1 MGIDKIVYDGKVY
14 TKVKNKMIKYND
26 NYYTLNRDEIRMNN
40 MVKGSP
46 VIYIKNTEKVIKI

>member
-26 NYYTLNRDEIRMNN
+26 NYYTLNRDEIRMNK